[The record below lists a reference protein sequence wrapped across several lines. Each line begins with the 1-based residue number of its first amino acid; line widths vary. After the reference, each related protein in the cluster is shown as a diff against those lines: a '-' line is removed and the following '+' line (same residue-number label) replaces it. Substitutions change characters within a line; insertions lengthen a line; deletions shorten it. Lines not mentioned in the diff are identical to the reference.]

1 MMSWI
6 DLTALLLSAAALQQV
21 PSATSTPTPER
32 ALVQRIDQSG
42 RCATLGQTPEQRL
55 RERPAIAP
63 GPPPVLSFRL
73 YEDAKHHRFGNVD
86 VMLDD
91 AGH

>member
-1 MMSWI
+1 MTWI
-6 DLTALLLSAAALQQV
+6 NLVPLLLSAGVLQAPLPDANVSVLERKLTQQV
-21 PSATSTPTPER
+21 DR
-32 ALVQRIDQSG
+32 SG
-42 RCATLGQTPEQRL
+42 RCAVLGQAPEQKVS
-55 RERPAIAP
+55 ERQLIAP
-63 GPPPVLSFRL
+63 GQPPVLSFKY